1 MCQEMGG
8 EGQEKQKRIDGEASK
23 CKRRQNVN
31 DDQSFLYQTLSG
43 HW

>member
-8 EGQEKQKRIDGEASK
+8 EGQEKQKRIDGEAT
-23 CKRRQNVN
+23 KRKGRQW